1 MSDPS
6 TFPSATTP
14 GAPSAKPKTGL
25 GKSWTYAI
33 LIVALL
39 FVMMPFLFWNATWFG
54 RPLTDAQLGKALTD
68 HQHAREIQHAM
79 TQIELRMEHNDP
91 AARIW
96 YPQLVNLAR
105 DPLTEI
111 RVTDAWVMGQ
121 DNSAPEFHDALRK
134 MLDDPQPMVRR
145 NAALSLVRFKD
156 DSGHAQIV
164 DMLKPYAMPVPQGV
178 AGTIRER
185 LKPRDT
191 INPGTMVARVET
203 ADSKKIELRA
213 NVPGTLMNWTVADG
227 SAIQPG
233 QTIVMISPDETMV
246 WESLRAL
253 YLIGTPE
260 DAAAVEPYA
269 RGIAGLPPQIQQQAT
284 LTLQKLRGAATSN
297 SSS

>member
-1 MSDPS
+1 MSEAQSLPV
-6 TFPSATTP
+6 
-14 GAPSAKPKTGL
+14 KPKTGL
-25 GKSWTYAI
+25 GKRWTYAI

-39 FVMMPFLFWNATWFG
+39 FVLMPFLFWNATWFG
-54 RPLTDAQLGKALTD
+54 RPLTDAQLGKALND
-68 HQHAREIQHAM
+68 REHAREIQHAM
-79 TQIELRMEHNDP
+79 TQLELRMEHNDP
-91 AARIW
+91 SARTW
-96 YPQLVNLAR
+96 YPQLVSLAS

-121 DNSAPEFHDALRK
+121 DNSSPEFHDALRK

-156 DSGHAQIV
+156 DSGHAQIL
-164 DMLKPYAMPVPQGV
+164 DMLGPYAMPVPQGA

-185 LKPRDT
+185 LKPGDT

-203 ADSKKIELRA
+203 SDSKKIELRA

-269 RGIAGLPPQIQQQAT
+269 RGVVGLPPQIQQQAT
-284 LTLQKLRGAATSN
+284 LTLQRLRGAATSN